1 MNKDSKISEL
11 VRQNYNSLKL
21 TSEVVEALTGKKL
34 EWFIEALREK
44 GDEENAA
51 ENKGTPSDSNGQ

>member
-21 TSEVVEALTGKKL
+21 TSEAVEALTGKKL
-34 EWFIEALREK
+34 EWIIEALGNMKEEK
-44 GDEENAA
+44 GDGDNDA
-51 ENKGTPSDSNGQ
+51 G

>member
-11 VRQNYNSLKL
+11 VRQNCNSLKL

-34 EWFIEALREK
+34 EWFIEALGEK
-44 GDEENAA
+44 GGEGNAA
-51 ENKGTPSDSNGQ
+51 ENKGMPSDSDGR